1 MAINL
6 NGRKVKGFRCH
17 LDPMVGPVPRN
28 AFDMATHAMEAEL
41 TPAGVYVK
49 VLATGFEHL
58 IPYANVQS
66 IRLQPEAE
74 VLPVSEKKK
83 AA

>member
-6 NGRKVKGFRCH
+6 NGRRIKGFRCH

-28 AFDMATHAMEAEL
+28 AFDMETHKMEGEL

-49 VLATGFEHL
+49 VLATGLEHL
-58 IPYANVQS
+58 VPYANVQS
-66 IRLQPEAE
+66 IKLLAE
-74 VLPVSEKKK
+74 VVDEKKK